1 MSDKQSAELA
11 AVVAALAPTGPDP
24 AAGPVT
30 STQLRAGELLGPRVV
45 AWAAEVAGEVAS
57 GTKARP
63 LGKAA
68 PVGDIAAQTEILIL
82 RILFKLTDTED
93 VVGAAELADRTED
106 SIRQL
111 IATGV
116 PFDRIAETI
125 RLANELVIRAL
136 LSVAIS
142 HQVSAATLTTITLTV
157 ATSADAVLDTMANQ
171 YLTER
176 QRFSSSGVHAQQEL
190 IERLITGR
198 PVDPRLTKSVL
209 KIVVDDHHLGFV
221 VSGTD
226 SSPLSLRTLRRSVE
240 IISGQLQVSTVVVRE
255 HPDSLWVWATFPR
268 QARLDDMRLAAE
280 LDTAVRVGVGT
291 AQPGAAGFRRT
302 HLEALAA
309 NHFAQT
315 RTSRVIDYHRHGLP
329 ILISRDQEKADWFV
343 TSELGELAVPSPRNR
358 DLVLTLRCYFDSK
371 LRIAVAAERLHVH
384 RNTAI
389 SRLATLETILGHPVT
404 ERMAEVQAALAILDF
419 GHLDDGQS

>member
-1 MSDKQSAELA
+1 MSDKHSAELA
-11 AVVAALAPTGPDP
+11 AIVAALAPTGPDP
-24 AAGPVT
+24 GTGSATAAR
-30 STQLRAGELLGPRVV
+30 LRAEELLGPDVV
-45 AWAAEVAGEVAS
+45 AWAAQVAGEVAA
-57 GTKARP
+57 GTQARP
-63 LGKAA
+63 LGHAA
-68 PVGDIAAQTEILIL
+68 PTGDIAVQAEILIL
-82 RILFKLTDTED
+82 GILFTLTNAED
-93 VVGAAELADRTED
+93 AGGAAELATRTES

-116 PFDRIAETI
+116 PFERVAETI
-125 RLANELVIRAL
+125 RFANELAIRAL
-136 LSVAIS
+136 LSVAIA
-142 HQVSAATLTTITLTV
+142 HQASAATLTTITLTV
-157 ATSADAVLDTMANQ
+157 TTSADAMLDTMATQ

-190 IERLITGR
+190 IERLIAGS

-209 KIVVDDHHLGFV
+209 NISVADYHLGFV

-226 SSPLSLRTLRRSVE
+226 SSPLSLPVLRRSVQ
-240 IISGQLQVSTVVVRE
+240 IINDQLRVSTVVVRE
-255 HPDSLWVWATFPR
+255 HPDSLWMWATFPR
-268 QARLDDMRLAAE
+268 PARLDTMQLAAE
-280 LDTAVRVGVGT
+280 LDPAVRVGVGT
-291 AQPGAAGFRRT
+291 AQSGASGFRRT

-309 NHFAQT
+309 NQFGRT
-315 RTSRVIDYHRHGLP
+315 RASHVIDYHRHGLP
-329 ILISRDQEKADWFV
+329 ILLSSDTEKADWFV
-343 TSELGELAVPSPRNR
+343 TSELGELATPNPRNR

-419 GHLDDGQS
+419 GHLDDDQS